1 MDGETMKVVLAG
13 YNIDAQII
21 EELKK
26 RANWSED
33 NVTPETISAAYA
45 RISRD
50 SADVGSLRK
59 KSRIETEKAR
69 KSNETIIF
77 GLGHSSVA
85 EHAVFNFDI
94 TGLSRLAVE
103 EVQKFRLASF
113 TEKSQR
119 YIKLDGD
126 FIMPEEIIK
135 NRLSGKMEKL
145 IDLQNRAY
153 FSLYETLRDH
163 FFAKFPARITTKNGK
178 TTVEGWAK
186 EDARYAVS
194 LATVTQFGMTVNART
209 LENMLRQFGSSDL
222 NEVRE
227 LGKQIY
233 AVVHPLSPS
242 IIKYTTPTVYDTGRE
257 KMIRETLEKY
267 EQKIFDPN
275 YDQIPVKL
283 HSYTK
288 KPDEV
293 LCAALIYSYS
303 GSDFASC
310 IKSSASLTNSQKK
323 ELIKSSLC
331 SRESYDKVER
341 AFESVDFTFE
351 LIVSATNYAQL
362 KRHRM
367 SSQIAQDYDTALG
380 YTVPPSVIETG
391 QTAIFREVM
400 KKSNDFY
407 HSLAS
412 VIPDSKNY
420 ALTNAHRR
428 RVLMKLNARELYHF
442 VSLRD
447 DEHAQWDI
455 RETAKQMKQLA
466 EEAAPLVTMMLS
478 GKSDFEECRQRLF
491 KA

>member
-1 MDGETMKVVLAG
+1 MKVVLAG

-26 RANWSED
+26 RASWSED
-33 NVTPETISAAYA
+33 NVTPETLSAAYA

-50 SADVGSLRK
+50 PADIGSLRQ

-69 KSNETIIF
+69 KSNEMIIF

-126 FIMPEEIIK
+126 FVMAEELHELH
-135 NRLSGKMEKL
+135 LSGKLEKL
-145 IDLQNRAY
+145 INIQNRTY
-153 FSLYETLRDH
+153 FSLYETLRNH
-163 FFAKFPARITTKNGK
+163 FFAKFPSRITTKNGK
-178 TTVEGWAK
+178 ITVDGWAK
-186 EDARYAVS
+186 EDARYVVS

-209 LENMLRQFGSSDL
+209 LENMLRRFASSDL
-222 NEVRE
+222 QEIRE
-227 LGKQIY
+227 LGKRIFE
-233 AVVHPLSPS
+233 AVHPLSPS
-242 IIKYTTPTVYDTGRE
+242 IIKYTKPTSYDTERQ
-257 KMIRETLEKY
+257 KTIKRALEKY
-267 EQKIFDPN
+267 NERILDPQ

-283 HSYTK
+283 HSFTK

-293 LCAALIYSYS
+293 LCAAFIYTYT
-303 GSDFASC
+303 GSDFQSC
-310 IKSSASLTNSQKK
+310 IRSASSLTNTQKK
-323 ELIKSSLC
+323 ELIKASLC
-331 SRESYDKVER
+331 SKDSYDKVER
-341 AFESVDFTFE
+341 AFESVEFTFE

-367 SSQIAQDYDTALG
+367 SSQIPQDYDTVLG

-391 QTAIFREVM
+391 QTALFSEIM
-400 KKSNDFY
+400 KRSEEFY
-407 HSLAS
+407 NILRTTA
-412 VIPDSKNY
+412 PLSKNY

-455 RETAKQMKQLA
+455 RETAKEMKRLA
-466 EEAAPLVTMMLS
+466 EEAAPLTTMMLS
-478 GKSDFEECRQRLF
+478 GKSDFEECRKKLF
-491 KA
+491 KY

>member
-1 MDGETMKVVLAG
+1 MKVVLAG
-13 YNIDAQII
+13 YNVDAEII

-26 RANWSED
+26 KADWTTD

-50 SADVGSLRK
+50 PADIGTLRK

-69 KSNETIIF
+69 KSNEMIIF

-103 EVQKFRLASF
+103 EVQKFRIASF

-126 FIMPEEIIK
+126 FVMPEGITDQ
-135 NRLSGKMEKL
+135 RLNGKMEKL
-145 IDLQNRAY
+145 ISLQNSGY

-163 FFAKFPARITTKNGK
+163 FFAKFPARITTKPGK

-186 EDARYAVS
+186 EDARYVVS

-209 LENMLRQFGSSDL
+209 LENMLRQFGSSNL
-222 NEVRE
+222 NEIRE
-227 LGKQIY
+227 LGKKLFEK
-233 AVVHPLSPS
+233 VHPLSPS
-242 IIKYTTPTVYDTGRE
+242 IIKYTEPTNYDTQRE
-257 KMIRETLEKY
+257 KIIQDVLQKY
-267 EQKIFDPN
+267 EKKIFDPN

-283 HSYTK
+283 HHFTT

-293 LCAALIYSYS
+293 LSAALIYNYS
-303 GSDFASC
+303 GSDFESC
-310 IKSSASLTNSQKK
+310 VKSASMLTNSQRK

-341 AFESVDFTFE
+341 AFESVEFIFE

-362 KRHRM
+362 KRHRI
-367 SSQIAQDYDTALG
+367 SSQIVQDYDTALG

-391 QTAIFREVM
+391 TSSIFSEIMKRSEELYHLLDRTAP
-400 KKSNDFY
+400 
-407 HSLAS
+407 HT
-412 VIPDSKNY
+412 KNY
-420 ALTNAHRR
+420 ALTNGHRR
-428 RVLMKLNARELYHF
+428 RVLLKLNARELYHF

-455 RETAKQMKQLA
+455 RETAHGMKTLA
-466 EEAAPLVTMMLS
+466 ENAAPLTTIMLS
-478 GKSDFEECRQRLF
+478 GKSDFAECRKKLF
-491 KA
+491 SV